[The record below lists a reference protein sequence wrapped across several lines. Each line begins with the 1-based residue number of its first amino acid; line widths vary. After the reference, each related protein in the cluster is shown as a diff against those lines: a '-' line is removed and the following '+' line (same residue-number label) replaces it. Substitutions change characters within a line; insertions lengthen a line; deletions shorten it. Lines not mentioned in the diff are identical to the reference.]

1 MILIMTR
8 RKALQVIPPSLRELW
23 STWQLRVLVLTS
35 LILQIV
41 LIIFGNRRKYISR
54 SWVRFAVWSAYLAA
68 DTVATMAL
76 GVISSKLGEIY
87 DDDGSIDPKVELNA
101 FWTPFLLLHLGGPD
115 TITAYSLED
124 NELWSRHFL
133 GLVMQ
138 AIGTLYIIMM
148 AWTGSHLSVLL
159 ILMTIAG
166 LIKFGERTWVLR
178 SASNDQLRDSMRVTR
193 SDQGP
198 GNSNLAEEYQLRD
211 AEGYNVIPSKVIE
224 IQFPVDPA
232 VFESN
237 SISKDHELLLVAYG
251 LFHTF
256 KGLFADVILGSRD
269 RDTSQ
274 TIFRSI
280 SYENAYK
287 LIEMECGLMY
297 DLLYTKAI
305 LVYNLWGLAL
315 RFISFILACIVLV
328 LFSLTSEKQN
338 YSKVDLSLT
347 FVLLA
352 VAIFLEIYAILVLLS
367 SDWTTVWLSTN
378 NKASALK
385 AITSLSLLRNPR
397 WSNSMAQYSLLSFTL
412 EEKPA
417 GCVGILR
424 RFSIVEQLEQQRY
437 LTNVEVTGSLKEWVF
452 NHFKKKLNKIQ
463 QETELGSYTIGS
475 LDTARGNLVLQKYGH
490 SGLNWSIEE
499 VEFDRSILIWHIA
512 TEICC
517 NLEDSA
523 DDIIRSKHHI
533 SKLLS
538 EYMLYLL
545 VMNPSMLPVGMGQFV
560 FEDTCAEAVSF
571 FSTKG
576 KLDVHKNL
584 LEDYNTG
591 LQQPGERYRSK
602 NSVLSDACR
611 LAQQLVDIPDKEQKW
626 SLVADVW
633 VEMLAYVAYQ
643 SNGRQHADQL
653 RGGGEFLTHV
663 WLLMAHFGLTEHFQI
678 PQRRE
683 VARLIV
689 R

>member
-1 MILIMTR
+1 
-8 RKALQVIPPSLRELW
+8 
-23 STWQLRVLVLTS
+23 
-35 LILQIV
+35 
-41 LIIFGNRRKYISR
+41 
-54 SWVRFAVWSAYLAA
+54 
-68 DTVATMAL
+68 MAL

-87 DDDGSIDPKVELNA
+87 DDDGSINPTVELNA

-193 SDQGP
+193 SDQVP
-198 GNSNLAEEYQLRD
+198 GNSNLAEEYKLRD
-211 AEGYNVIPSKVIE
+211 DEGYNVIPSKVIE

-232 VFESN
+232 VLEGN

-256 KGLFADVILGSRD
+256 KGLFADVVLGSRD

-305 LVYNLWGLAL
+305 LVYNPWGLAL
-315 RFISFILACIVLV
+315 RFISFMLACIVLV
-328 LFSLTSEKQN
+328 LFSLTSENQK

-347 FVLLA
+347 FILLA

-367 SDWTTVWLSTN
+367 SDWTIVWLSTN

-437 LTNVEVTGSLKEWVF
+437 LTNVEVTGGLKEWVF

-463 QETELGSYTIGS
+463 QETELGSYNIGS
-475 LDTARGNLVLQKYGH
+475 LNTARGNLVLQKYGH

-545 VMNPSMLPVGMGQFV
+545 VMNPSMLPAGMGQFV

-683 VARLIV
+683 VARLII

>member
-87 DDDGSIDPKVELNA
+87 DDDGSIDPNVELNA

-178 SASNDQLRDSMRVTR
+178 SASNDQLRDSTRVTR
-193 SDQGP
+193 SDQVP

-232 VFESN
+232 VFEGN

-305 LVYNLWGLAL
+305 LVYNPWGLAL

-367 SDWTTVWLSTN
+367 SDWTTVWLSTS

-385 AITSLSLLRNPR
+385 AITSLSPLRNPR

-463 QETELGSYTIGS
+463 QETELGSYNIGS

-490 SGLNWSIEE
+490 TGLNWSIE

-584 LEDYNTG
+584 LEGYNIG
-591 LQQPGERYRSK
+591 LQQPGERFRSK
-602 NSVLSDACR
+602 ISVLSYACR
-611 LAQQLVDIPDKEQKW
+611 LAQQLVDIPDKEQVTFFIIQPYLFIFKIKF
-626 SLVADVW
+626 LV
-633 VEMLAYVAYQ
+633 
-643 SNGRQHADQL
+643 N
-653 RGGGEFLTHV
+653 
-663 WLLMAHFGLTEHFQI
+663 
-678 PQRRE
+678 
-683 VARLIV
+683 
-689 R
+689 

>member
-1 MILIMTR
+1 MTR

-23 STWQLRVLVLTS
+23 STWQLRVLALTS

-54 SWVRFAVWSAYLAA
+54 NWVRFAVWSAYLAA

-87 DDDGSIDPKVELNA
+87 DDDGSIDPTVELNA

-193 SDQGP
+193 SDQVP
-198 GNSNLAEEYQLRD
+198 GNSNLAEEYKLRD
-211 AEGYNVIPSKVIE
+211 DEGYNVIPSKVIE

-232 VFESN
+232 VLEGN
-237 SISKDHELLLVAYG
+237 SISKDYELLLVAYG

-256 KGLFADVILGSRD
+256 KGLFADVVLGSRD

-305 LVYNLWGLAL
+305 LVYNPWGLAL

-347 FVLLA
+347 FILLA
-352 VAIFLEIYAILVLLS
+352 VAIFLEIYAILALLS

-412 EEKPA
+412 EEKPV

-452 NHFKKKLNKIQ
+452 NHFKKKLNNIQ
-463 QETELGSYTIGS
+463 QETELGSYNIGA
-475 LDTARGNLVLQKYGH
+475 LNTARGNLVLQKYGH
-490 SGLNWSIEE
+490 SGLNWSIKE

-584 LEDYNTG
+584 LEGYNIG

>member
-1 MILIMTR
+1 MLLIMTR
-8 RKALQVIPPSLRELW
+8 RRALQVIPPSLRELW
-23 STWQLRVLVLTS
+23 SSWQLRVLVLTS

-87 DDDGSIDPKVELNA
+87 DDDGSINPTVELNA

-193 SDQGP
+193 SDQVP
-198 GNSNLAEEYQLRD
+198 GNSNLAEEYKLRD
-211 AEGYNVIPSKVIE
+211 DEGYNVIPSKVIE

-232 VFESN
+232 VLEGN

-256 KGLFADVILGSRD
+256 KGLFADVVLGSRD

-305 LVYNLWGLAL
+305 LVYNPWGLAL
-315 RFISFILACIVLV
+315 RFISFMLACIVLV
-328 LFSLTSEKQN
+328 LFSLTSENQK

-347 FVLLA
+347 FILLA

-367 SDWTTVWLSTN
+367 SDWTIVWLSTN

-437 LTNVEVTGSLKEWVF
+437 LTNVEVTGGLKEWVF

-463 QETELGSYTIGS
+463 QETELGSYNIGS
-475 LDTARGNLVLQKYGH
+475 LNTARGNLVLQKYGH

-545 VMNPSMLPVGMGQFV
+545 VMNPSMLPAGMGQFV

-683 VARLIV
+683 VARLII

>member
-1 MILIMTR
+1 
-8 RKALQVIPPSLRELW
+8 
-23 STWQLRVLVLTS
+23 
-35 LILQIV
+35 
-41 LIIFGNRRKYISR
+41 
-54 SWVRFAVWSAYLAA
+54 
-68 DTVATMAL
+68 
-76 GVISSKLGEIY
+76 
-87 DDDGSIDPKVELNA
+87 
-101 FWTPFLLLHLGGPD
+101 
-115 TITAYSLED
+115 
-124 NELWSRHFL
+124 
-133 GLVMQ
+133 
-138 AIGTLYIIMM
+138 
-148 AWTGSHLSVLL
+148 
-159 ILMTIAG
+159 
-166 LIKFGERTWVLR
+166 
-178 SASNDQLRDSMRVTR
+178 MRVTR
-193 SDQGP
+193 SDQVP
-198 GNSNLAEEYQLRD
+198 GNSNLAEEYKLRD
-211 AEGYNVIPSKVIE
+211 DEGYNVIPSKVIE

-232 VFESN
+232 VLEGN

-256 KGLFADVILGSRD
+256 KGLFADVVLGSRD

-305 LVYNLWGLAL
+305 LVYNPWGLAL

-352 VAIFLEIYAILVLLS
+352 VAIFLEIYAILALLS

-463 QETELGSYTIGS
+463 QETELGSYNIGS

-683 VARLIV
+683 VARLII